1 MAGYSIV
8 DLKKKI
14 HTFSKKDLIQ
24 RPTPFYKCENLSRV
38 LGGPQIFIKRDDLT
52 GLAFGGNKSRK
63 LEYIMQDILDK
74 GADVVVTWAAL
85 QSNWCL
91 QTAAAA
97 KKYGIKPIL
106 VLFKTYDLPEEYDGN
121 LLLDY
126 LLGADIRIRDAEKG
140 QIIREEEAEELL
152 ADVISEVIQQG
163 LKPYFAPIGGSMVGG
178 SMDVPLGAIG
188 YVDAYVE
195 MIEQASELDV
205 EVNYVLHASGSGGT
219 QAGLIVG
226 AVAMG
231 KKVKVIGISVS
242 EDKKSYGWDMDK
254 LFCRIA
260 IDFIQHRYSNIID
273 TGEFLKRSLRD
284 MENDRETDCI
294 KIYWM
299 IGDSYHKQD
308 YIYESIEFYK
318 KALDIDVVWGE
329 KGYSSNERTGIRP
342 SLDVNGIWGGYTGEG
357 AKTVIASKAYAK
369 ISMRLVP
376 DQDNEKISKLFEE
389 HFKSIAPPCVKVKV
403 TALHGGQGYVSPTD
417 IIAYKAADMAYH
429 TVYGK
434 KPVPVRSGGSIPI
447 ISTFEDKLGI
457 KSILMGFGLESD
469 AIHSPNENF
478 PVNQFF
484 NGIET
489 ISYFYKYFTELMK
502 G

>member
-1 MAGYSIV
+1 MASYSISE
-8 DLKKKI
+8 LKDKI
-14 HTFSKKDLIQ
+14 QSYQKKDLIQ

-121 LLLDY
+121 LLLDF

-140 QIIREEEAEELL
+140 QIIMEEEAEELL

-178 SMDVPLGAIG
+178 SMEVPLGAIS

-231 KKVKVIGISVS
+231 KKVKVIGISVC
-242 EDKKSYGWDMDK
+242 EDKKSYGVRV
-254 LFCRIA
+254 L
-260 IDFIQHRYSNIID
+260 NISKD
-273 TGEFLKRSLRD
+273 TA
-284 MENDRETDCI
+284 
-294 KIYWM
+294 
-299 IGDSYHKQD
+299 
-308 YIYESIEFYK
+308 
-318 KALDIDVVWGE
+318 KALHLDIQTNLNDVSVLDE
-329 KGYSSNERTGIRP
+329 YLKEGYGIVNKEVSEAIRITAENEGVF
-342 SLDVNGIWGGYTGEG
+342 LDPVYTG
-357 AKTVIASKAYAK
+357 KAMAALIDLIRNGRFK
-369 ISMRLVP
+369 KDDNVVFFHTGGTAALFPNKHHLIRL
-376 DQDNEKISKLFEE
+376 
-389 HFKSIAPPCVKVKV
+389 A
-403 TALHGGQGYVSPTD
+403 
-417 IIAYKAADMAYH
+417 
-429 TVYGK
+429 
-434 KPVPVRSGGSIPI
+434 RS
-447 ISTFEDKLGI
+447 
-457 KSILMGFGLESD
+457 
-469 AIHSPNENF
+469 
-478 PVNQFF
+478 
-484 NGIET
+484 
-489 ISYFYKYFTELMK
+489 
-502 G
+502 

>member
-1 MAGYSIV
+1 MANYSISE
-8 DLKKKI
+8 LKEKI
-14 HTFSKKDLIQ
+14 QIFSKKNLIQ
-24 RPTPFYKCENLSRV
+24 RPTPFYKCENLSLV

-121 LLLDY
+121 LLLDF

-178 SMDVPLGAIG
+178 SMEVPLGAIS

-226 AVAMG
+226 AVAVG
-231 KKVKVIGISVS
+231 KKVRVIGISVS
-242 EDKKSYGWDMDK
+242 EDKKSYGERV
-254 LFCRIA
+254 L
-260 IDFIQHRYSNIID
+260 NISKD
-273 TGEFLKRSLRD
+273 TA
-284 MENDRETDCI
+284 
-294 KIYWM
+294 
-299 IGDSYHKQD
+299 
-308 YIYESIEFYK
+308 
-318 KALDIDVVWGE
+318 KALHLDIQTNLNDVSVLDE
-329 KGYSSNERTGIRP
+329 YLKEGYGIVNKEVSQPIRITAENEGVF
-342 SLDVNGIWGGYTGEG
+342 LDPVYTG
-357 AKTVIASKAYAK
+357 KAMAALIDLIRNGRFEK
-369 ISMRLVP
+369 NDNVVFFHTGGTAALFPNKHHLIRL
-376 DQDNEKISKLFEE
+376 
-389 HFKSIAPPCVKVKV
+389 A
-403 TALHGGQGYVSPTD
+403 
-417 IIAYKAADMAYH
+417 
-429 TVYGK
+429 
-434 KPVPVRSGGSIPI
+434 RS
-447 ISTFEDKLGI
+447 
-457 KSILMGFGLESD
+457 
-469 AIHSPNENF
+469 
-478 PVNQFF
+478 
-484 NGIET
+484 
-489 ISYFYKYFTELMK
+489 
-502 G
+502 